1 MDIKKALGD
10 LKIDLTSI
18 QDENLRTIIIVLLN
32 AVEQLSKENEVLRK
46 KNQEL
51 SDDINRLKGEQ
62 GKPIIRPQ
70 PERHTLRP
78 CPWDIREHLGP

>member
-18 QDENLRTIIIVLLN
+18 QYENLRTIIIVLLN
-32 AVEQLSKENEVLRK
+32 AVEQLSNENEVLRQ

-51 SDDINRLKGEQ
+51 SDENNRLKFMLL
-62 GKPIIRPQ
+62 KKN
-70 PERHTLRP
+70 
-78 CPWDIREHLGP
+78 